1 MDGAQIGG
9 EKTVQI
15 GGGGGVFD
23 ERLAVERN
31 GDGRGRIQFQFGN
44 FLWDSRFRKFVAVQA
59 ENGFSVFAFQQIAF
73 GGSFLCR
80 EKADAAGGESISE
93 TAADLQHDDM
103 TTEGSGERNALR
115 QEGSSSHSPPGIFS
129 QSPL

>member
-31 GDGRGRIQFQFGN
+31 GDGSGRFQFQFGN
-44 FLWDSRFRKFVAVQA
+44 FLWDSYFR
-59 ENGFSVFAFQQIAF
+59 
-73 GGSFLCR
+73 
-80 EKADAAGGESISE
+80 
-93 TAADLQHDDM
+93 
-103 TTEGSGERNALR
+103 
-115 QEGSSSHSPPGIFS
+115 
-129 QSPL
+129 